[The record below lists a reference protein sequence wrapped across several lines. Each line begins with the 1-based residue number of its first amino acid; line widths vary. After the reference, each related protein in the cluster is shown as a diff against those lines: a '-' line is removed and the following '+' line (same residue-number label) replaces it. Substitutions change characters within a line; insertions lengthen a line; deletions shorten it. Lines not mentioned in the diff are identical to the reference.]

1 MQEVEPGEIIVELR
15 LSDPAEQQRLLDW
28 IEGSGGFAAGAAG
41 NQLSVMISD
50 HVPDDAA
57 GPVVLYASSDDLD
70 GAPADRRV
78 TARLSPGAGLTKLR
92 IAVEAAAHGFSIT
105 EAARMPSDAAALS
118 ARELEVLRHL
128 AEGTSNKAIAR
139 ALGISAHTVKFHVA
153 AILEKLGAST
163 RTEAAMHAL
172 RLGLLML

>member
-57 GPVVLYASSDDLD
+57 GEQ
-70 GAPADRRV
+70 R
-78 TARLSPGAGLTKLR
+78 
-92 IAVEAAAHGFSIT
+92 
-105 EAARMPSDAAALS
+105 
-118 ARELEVLRHL
+118 
-128 AEGTSNKAIAR
+128 
-139 ALGISAHTVKFHVA
+139 
-153 AILEKLGAST
+153 
-163 RTEAAMHAL
+163 
-172 RLGLLML
+172 